1 MWQFCW
7 LVAFFFH
14 GMRAMTQSLTGRVVD
29 ERERPLIS
37 VSLTLYN
44 PADSSRVGGAVSG
57 EDGGFSIPVAEG
69 SYLLRASEM
78 GYEEIDTVVASFSP
92 LILRMQEKPHL
103 LGEVK
108 IQGVRPTYRMVSG
121 GVSID
126 VRSSG
131 LAQASDALDVLCEL
145 PRVNVDGKGGIS
157 VSGKSTP
164 LVYINHRLVRDAK
177 ELNRLKSREIKSVEV
192 ITSPGAKYDASAS
205 SVIRINTTKKVGEGW
220 SFLTENNIKTNFKT
234 KTCIQIA
241 HSNIKVG
248 SINCK
253 AVFLFYLDVFTPL
266 APYLFVFHSVT

>member
-1 MWQFCW
+1 MKMSMWQFCW

-108 IQGVRPTYRMVSG
+108 IQGGRPTYRMVSG

-131 LAQASDALDVLCEL
+131 LAQAGDALDVLCEL
-145 PRVNVDGKGGIS
+145 PRVNVDGNGGH
-157 VSGKSTP
+157 K
-164 LVYINHRLVRDAK
+164 R
-177 ELNRLKSREIKSVEV
+177 
-192 ITSPGAKYDASAS
+192 
-205 SVIRINTTKKVGEGW
+205 
-220 SFLTENNIKTNFKT
+220 
-234 KTCIQIA
+234 
-241 HSNIKVG
+241 
-248 SINCK
+248 
-253 AVFLFYLDVFTPL
+253 
-266 APYLFVFHSVT
+266 